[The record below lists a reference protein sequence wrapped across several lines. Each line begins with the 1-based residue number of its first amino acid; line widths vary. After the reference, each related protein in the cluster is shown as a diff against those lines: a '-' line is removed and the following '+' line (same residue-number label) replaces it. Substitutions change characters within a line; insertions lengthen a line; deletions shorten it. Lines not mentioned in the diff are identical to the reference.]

1 MALQLENIIPFGRSL
16 AEYELMFG
24 LSATDLQKSIIGVG
38 DGTASFNAEMFD
50 RGNSVISIDPL
61 YQLSA
66 TEIVQQFDAVVDG
79 IFQQIEETPDDWVW
93 NYHPSPNHLRAA
105 RTKTVQTFASDYL
118 LGKSQGRYI
127 CGELPYLPFPDR
139 SFGIA
144 LSSYLLF
151 VYSKQLD
158 LEFHCAAI
166 REMCRVATEV
176 RIFPLIAVDN
186 HNRSPYVD
194 AVRSSLSFNGI
205 NSEIF
210 DSAYELQKGANQGI
224 VFAKRGFLN

>member
-1 MALQLENIIPFGRSL
+1 MALQLENIIPFGRSQ

-38 DGTASFNAEMFD
+38 DGTTSFNAEMFD

-61 YQLSA
+61 YQSSA
-66 TEIVQQFDAVVDG
+66 TEIVQQFDRTVDG
-79 IFQQIEETPDDWVW
+79 IFQQIDRTPDDWIW
-93 NYHPSPNHLRAA
+93 NYHPSPSHLRAA
-105 RTKTVQTFASDYL
+105 RNKTVQIFASDYSI
-118 LGKSQGRYI
+118 GKSQGRYI
-127 CGELPYLPFPDR
+127 CGELPHLPFPDR
-139 SFGIA
+139 SFDLA

-176 RIFPLIAVDN
+176 RIFPLVTAEN
-186 HNRSPYVD
+186 HHRSPYVD
-194 AVRSSLSFNGI
+194 AVRSALSFDDI

-210 DSAYELQKGANQGI
+210 DSAYELQKGGNQGI
-224 VFAKRGFLN
+224 AFAKMT